1 MKNKALR
8 WIILHSRFMLFPLL
22 ILVLASMAV
31 SVCSVVFATLS
42 QSVIDIAVSGD
53 KSGFFIEG
61 CKLAGVIVAEIVLR
75 VLTSRMTVSFGGRLE
90 MSFRE
95 YVFGTA
101 LKKKWSSIHEYHS
114 GDIVNRV
121 KNDSA
126 VVTNGVMSILPN
138 GVMLITRVVGALI
151 VLFGIDIE
159 FALILCVTSPFIL
172 LFARLYSRKMKEFH
186 KAVQQS
192 DSNAIS
198 YMIETVQ
205 NLIVTK
211 AFGNEDSSV
220 KEAASIQAETLRLRI
235 KRNSWR
241 IAANVSMVI
250 LFTGSYAF
258 TILWGAY
265 KLSLGLLTFGTFTA
279 MIQLVNQVQT
289 PFRNMSSLFVTY
301 QNMIA
306 SAERILEIE
315 DLEDDIAPE
324 PSLPP
329 EEIYASMRGIVFEN
343 VFFSYGGE
351 DILCDASCRINK
363 GEFVALSGISGA
375 GKSTVI
381 RLLLSL
387 VEPTSGRIYFD
398 CGSPIPISA
407 ATRKM
412 FGYVP
417 QGNMLISGSIGK
429 NIAFYSDADEETI
442 RKSAESAQ
450 IDSVIDALPDGMDS
464 ALGEKGSGLSEG
476 QIQRIAIARAL
487 ARSAPILL
495 LDEATSALDEQTEI
509 ELLNELKKD
518 SDKTVIIITHRKRVF
533 DYCDRMITLSDG
545 SLSESTPENTTKE

>member
-1 MKNKALR
+1 MKNKTLK
-8 WIILHSRFMLFPLL
+8 WIISHSKFMFFPLL

-31 SVCSVVFATLS
+31 SICSIVFATLS
-42 QSVIDIAVSGD
+42 QSVIDVAVSGD
-53 KSGFFIEG
+53 RSGFLAEG
-61 CKLAGVIVAEIVLR
+61 CKLAGVIAAEIILR
-75 VLTSRMTVSFGGRLE
+75 VLNSRMTVSFGGRLE

-95 YVFGTA
+95 HVFGTA

-114 GDIVNRV
+114 GDIVNRI

-126 VVTNGVMSILPN
+126 VVTNGVMHILPN

-151 VLFGIDIE
+151 VLFRIDMQ

-172 LFARLYSRKMKEFH
+172 LFARLYSKKMKDFH

-192 DSNAIS
+192 DSKAIS
-198 YMIETVQ
+198 YMIEAVQ

-211 AFGNEDSSV
+211 AFGNEDSAV
-220 KEAASIQAETLRLRI
+220 KEAAEIQSETLRLRI
-235 KRNSWR
+235 KRNTWR

-258 TILWGAY
+258 AILWGAY
-265 KLSLGLLTFGTFTA
+265 KLSLGVMSFGTFTA
-279 MIQLVNQVQT
+279 MVQLVNQVQT
-289 PFRNMSSLFVTY
+289 PFRSMSSLFVTY

-315 DLEDDIAPE
+315 NLEDDSPE
-324 PSLPP
+324 PLPLP
-329 EEIYASMRGIVFEN
+329 AEEIYASMRGIVFDN
-343 VFFSYGGE
+343 VAFSYGGE
-351 DILCDASCRINK
+351 EILRNASCRINK

-381 RLLLSL
+381 RLLLAL
-387 VEPTSGRIYFD
+387 AEPKEGKLYFD
-398 CGSPIPISA
+398 CEPPVPISS
-407 ATRKM
+407 ATRQM

-442 RKSAESAQ
+442 RRSAESAK
-450 IDSVIDALPDGMDS
+450 IAGVIDALPEGMNS
-464 ALGEKGSGLSEG
+464 PLGEKGSGLSEG

-487 ARSAPILL
+487 ARGAPILL
-495 LDEATSALDEQTEI
+495 LDEATASLDEQTEI

-518 SDKTVIIITHRKRVF
+518 SGKTVLIITHRKRVF
-533 DYCDRMITLSDG
+533 DYCDKIITLSDG
-545 SLSESTPENTTKE
+545 VLTENTTKE